1 MVYDMENEKELYE
14 NEKELYEPGTRFK
27 GGVEMETVVGIG
39 AVDKLLGKRVRK
51 SLLNRFR
58 DVLSD
63 IWIRIKRF
71 FYWRQKPLDIG
82 ELKEIP
88 VDYVTESDL
97 NSMSRKNMAC
107 VKTKSGVVVVTP
119 QSAREIRKNY
129 KDASIVDSFIK

>member
-1 MVYDMENEKELYE
+1 MVYDMENEKELY
-14 NEKELYEPGTRFK
+14 EKELYEPGTRFK
-27 GGVEMETVVGIG
+27 GGVEIETVVGIG
-39 AVDKLLGKRVRK
+39 AVDRLLGKPARK
-51 SLLNRFR
+51 SCLSKFT

-97 NSMSRKNMAC
+97 NNMSRKNMSC
-107 VKTKSGVVVVTP
+107 VKTKSGAVVVTP